1 MPALR
6 ATRQHGPWS
15 SSRGRWTKGLVPN
28 AITYSALIGACAEGD
43 KAARALEPFQEIVD
57 RGLVPRVITYS
68 ALSVPSQGATR
79 QHGPWSSSRRC
90 GPRLGAQRHH
100 IQRLDL
106 GRAEGD
112 KAARALALLQDMRDL
127 GPCAQRHHL
136 QRLDLCLRRGR
147 QGSTGPGARPVD
159 AGPRAW
165 CPTPSLAAP

>member
-1 MPALR
+1 M
-6 ATRQHGPWS
+6 
-15 SSRGRWTKGLVPN
+15 PN

-79 QHGPWSSSRRC
+79 QHGPWSSSRLC
-90 GPRLGAQRHH
+90 GPRPGAQRHH

-127 GPCAQRHHL
+127 GPCAQRITYSAL
-136 QRLDLCLRRGR
+136 ICACAEGDRVARALELVQLMRA
-147 QGSTGPGARPVD
+147 QGPGAQRHPLQLLD
-159 AGPRAW
+159 
-165 CPTPSLAAP
+165 